1 MIVMMDTTTDL
12 DECARE
18 LGGLEVEQLFTPLT
32 RYNAQ
37 RPDDH
42 FAMDNGAFSRFNA
55 NGFRSMLRKHSAR
68 KHLCR
73 FVSVPDVVGDARRTH
88 EVFMRWHKRDE
99 LCDWPLAYVVQ
110 DGQQDVEIPWDSI
123 AAIFVGGST
132 AWKEGPHARACIK
145 AAQALEKWVHIGRIN
160 TPARYEYFD
169 DMGADSCDGTGL
181 AKYSHM
187 RAAIYQAVT
196 EPKLELTST

>member
-1 MIVMMDTTTDL
+1 MIVMLDTTTDL

-18 LGGLEVEQLFTPLT
+18 LGGVEVEQLFTPLT

-37 RPDDH
+37 KPEDH
-42 FAMDNGAFSRFNA
+42 FAMDNGAFSRFSA
-55 NGFRSMLRKHSAR
+55 NGFRAMLKKHGER

-73 FVSVPDVVGDARRTH
+73 FVSVPDVVGDARRTL
-88 EVFMRWHKRDE
+88 EVFNGWSNRPE
-99 LCDWPLAYVVQ
+99 LTGWPLAYVVQ
-110 DGQQDVEIPWDSI
+110 DGQEHIGIPWEQI

-169 DMGADSCDGTGL
+169 ELGADSCDGSGL
-181 AKYSHM
+181 ARYTHM
-187 RAAIYQAVT
+187 REAIYKSAT
-196 EPKLELTST
+196 EPKLELTT